1 MNILQIL
8 ETRFNSVLLKE
19 LQEGYVDETE
29 TKFMAYSIHSLNKD
43 DFEDFYN
50 FYLHNHTG
58 YSTHQKNNTD
68 DEKYR
73 SYNDNGSYSLKDL
86 KQLVAESIIK
96 HIVFTFYGIFY
107 KNDWYIID
115 EFSCFEENTKEDTQ
129 AFFKEMHMSPN
140 ALKLNELFKEV
151 PQFRKEID
159 YKKVEQM
166 IFERTEIL
174 LNL

>member
-1 MNILQIL
+1 
-8 ETRFNSVLLKE
+8 
-19 LQEGYVDETE
+19 
-29 TKFMAYSIHSLNKD
+29 
-43 DFEDFYN
+43 
-50 FYLHNHTG
+50 G